1 MTLNILYFA
10 ALRERM
16 NRSDEQL
23 TCPPGLAT
31 VAQVIEYLSDR
42 DAAGKAA
49 FAQPGL
55 VRAAVN
61 QEFANLQTPVSDGDE
76 IAFFPPVTGG

>member
-1 MTLNILYFA
+1 MMKILYFA

-16 NRSDEQL
+16 GRTEEDVA
-23 TCPPGLAT
+23 PPPTVVT
-31 VAQVIEYLSDR
+31 VADLIAHLQHR
-42 DAAGKAA
+42 DPAGAAA
-49 FAQPGL
+49 FAHPTL

-61 QEFANLQTPVSDGDE
+61 QEFAHPRTAIRDGDE

>member
-1 MTLNILYFA
+1 MMKILYFA

-16 NRSDEQL
+16 GQNEEDMALPKGVS
-23 TCPPGLAT
+23 T
-31 VAQVIEYLSDR
+31 VADLVAFLHDR
-42 DAAGKAA
+42 DPAGTAA
-49 FAQPGL
+49 FSRPAL

-61 QEFANLQTPVSDGDE
+61 QEFAHLQTVIRDGDE

>member
-1 MTLNILYFA
+1 MLKLLYFA

-16 NRSDEQL
+16 GRTEEDLS
-23 TCPPGLAT
+23 TPGAVTT
-31 VAQVIEYLSDR
+31 VADLIDHLQRR
-42 DAAGKAA
+42 DPAGAAA
-49 FAQPGL
+49 FAQPSL

-61 QEFANLQTPVSDGDE
+61 QEFAHPTTAIRDGDE

>member
-1 MTLNILYFA
+1 MLKILYFA

-16 NRSDEQL
+16 GCNEEDL
-23 TCPPGLAT
+23 TPPPSVTT
-31 VAQVIEYLSDR
+31 VAQLIAHLRDR
-42 DAAGKAA
+42 DPAGTAA
-49 FAQPGL
+49 FAQPSL

-61 QEFANLQTPVSDGDE
+61 QEFANLQTVIRENDE

>member
-1 MTLNILYFA
+1 MKLLYFA

-16 NRSDEQL
+16 GRTEEDL
-23 TCPPGLAT
+23 ALPPGVAT
-31 VAQVIEYLSDR
+31 VQDLVRYLSGR
-42 DAAGKAA
+42 DPAGAAA

-61 QEFANLQTPVSDGDE
+61 QEFAPPSTPVRDGDE
-76 IAFFPPVTGG
+76 VAFFPPVTGG